1 MGNLKTV
8 IISAYSP
15 KDTEIA
21 ALRIEKLAKFLSCYY
36 ETYVISGRPRREKKF
51 FDTARA
57 KLIEV
62 PFKSY
67 AAENSAVASPSVK
80 NTSEKKIN
88 KFNLYYFLEYFFPIA
103 PGGMRLY
110 KKRDFFSEF
119 EKLMNSFDKNEK
131 VLVIVSYGP
140 HFMLKI
146 GRSLKKKYKDRIIL
160 VSDFRDP
167 YRNFEP
173 QKDSFKF
180 MHKSLKKILAYSDL
194 ITTVSSVMKERLCLN
209 YSVMEEKVH
218 VLYNGYDRKDF
229 NFPKTASVNEEKGV
243 DIVFTG
249 SFYPDD
255 FRQIDPFLKALTE
268 NKNKNMVNFIYC
280 GKDSDYVRNSFEGYG
295 LSQNLTDMGMLDRKA
310 SIELQNKSDCLLLV
324 TYTGND
330 PDQGSWRISGKVYE
344 YLNSS
349 AVILN
354 IGSPKWELRDILQA
368 DGVSKV
374 IAAYD
379 TKEISDFI
387 DKIIKRD
394 LKPDFEARKKMLEE
408 FSYEYLIQ
416 KFIQKIESLK
426 L

>member
-51 FDTARA
+51 FDTAKA
-57 KLIEV
+57 KLIETR
-62 PFKSY
+62 FKSY
-67 AAENSAVASPSVK
+67 AAENLAVSSTVVQ
-80 NTSEKKIN
+80 NTSAKKIN

-103 PGGMRLY
+103 PGGMRFY

-119 EKLMNSFDKNEK
+119 EKLMLSFDNNEK

-140 HFMLKI
+140 HFILKI

-173 QKDSFKF
+173 QNDSFKF

-194 ITTVSSVMKERLCLN
+194 ITTVSSIMKERLCVN
-209 YSVMEEKVH
+209 YSVREEKVH
-218 VLYNGYDRKDF
+218 VLYNGYDREDF
-229 NFPKTASVNEEKGV
+229 NFSKIMPQEKSNI

-255 FRQIDPFLKALTE
+255 FRQIDPFLKALSE

-280 GKDSDYVRNSFEGYG
+280 GKDSDYVRNSFEKYG
-295 LSQNLTDMGMLDRKA
+295 LSQRLTDMGMLDRK
-310 SIELQNKSDCLLLV
+310 SSLELQNQSDCLLLV

-330 PDQGSWRISGKVYE
+330 PDQRSWRISGKVYE
-344 YLNSS
+344 YLQNHIP
-349 AVILN
+349 ILN
-354 IGSPKWELRDILQA
+354 IGSPKWELRDILQS

-374 IAAYD
+374 IPAYD
-379 TKEISDFI
+379 TKGISDFI
-387 DKIIKRD
+387 DMAVQKK
-394 LKPDFEARKKMLEE
+394 LKPDFAAREKLLEE
-408 FSYEYLIQ
+408 FSYERLIE
-416 KFIQKIESLK
+416 KFVQKIESLK